1 MVTLEQVKLLETKVA
16 KAIDFVN
23 RVTDENTLLR
33 GKLETYRKRI
43 DELEGLVQRFKE
55 DQGRIEEGIL
65 SALDRLNQFED
76 AIGRSLS
83 SVVQAAVEKSA
94 PASPAESNF
103 APPSEEEP
111 SSVSLG
117 ASFPEAEE
125 SGEAAAAAP
134 EAEEPSEAAMAA
146 PETEESDEAIMAALE
161 AEAAAKAGQDAS
173 SSGENNNSEE
183 LDIF

>member
-1 MVTLEQVKLLETKVA
+1 MVTLEQVRLLETKVA

-23 RVTDENTLLR
+23 RVTDENTLLE

-55 DQGRIEEGIL
+55 EQGRIEEGIL

-83 SVVQAAVEKSA
+83 TVQAAVEKTA
-94 PASPAESNF
+94 PM
-103 APPSEEEP
+103 PP
-111 SSVSLG
+111 V
-117 ASFPEAEE
+117 EA
-125 SGEAAAAAP
+125 GPPAP
-134 EAEEPSEAAMAA
+134 EAEQSPVSVGLPAATESDRFDESTGFDESDSSGEANGFVEPD
-146 PETEESDEAIMAALE
+146 ESDEAIMAALE
-161 AEAAAKAGQDAS
+161 AEEAAAKAGQQDLPP
-173 SSGENNNSEE
+173 SGEDNNTAE